1 MAVAALARAVGA
13 LALTAVALHGQEE
26 VRPSSI
32 VVRVTTPPRID
43 GRLDDA
49 VWQSAHP
56 IGELTQIEPHEGG
69 PPSEASD
76 IRLLYDDDQLY
87 IGVRCYDREPGL
99 LVNTTRTRD
108 ALLEVDDRVEL
119 VIDTFHDRRN
129 AFFFQINCGGS
140 KGDALVTDNGK
151 NFNKPWDGIWDGV
164 ARIDDQGWA
173 AEFAL
178 PFKTLNF
185 APGETTWGFNISRFI
200 GRKREEAR
208 WSGARRDFSLFQIY
222 HAGELRGLEGMRQG
236 IGLDVVPF
244 FVSHWRNERS
254 GDEGGDETL
263 VGEPGLDAFYKILPS
278 LTLSL
283 TVNTDFAETEVDQRR
298 VNLTRFPLFFPE
310 RRDFFLQDAGQ
321 FAFGDGDTALLPFF
335 SRRIGLAE
343 GQEIPI
349 LAGAKVTG
357 RADDYNVG
365 LLDVQTD
372 DADLDT
378 ASGSVELDGRNLFA
392 GRVSRNVGEQ
402 STIGAIATAG
412 NPDGDQD
419 NRVYGLDASFRTS
432 EFRGDKNLNAT
443 VFWLTSETD
452 DSPTEDLSSGEDQAY
467 GATLRSPND
476 LWSWSLGF
484 LEIQEDFRAK
494 LGFVPRDDIRR
505 YSGELGYRPRP
516 EWSGVR
522 QLEFGLFGEVFTD
535 TGGELE
541 TWTAIAQPLGVEWES
556 GEDVELSVQRVHD
569 ELFEDFEI
577 DEGVVI
583 PVGEYDYTR
592 LSLDFESAQQR
603 DLSVAVGLEGGEFFD
618 GDRTD
623 ASIGLVWH
631 PGPLF
636 NGEVS
641 YERND
646 VSLDDGSFD
655 RNLALVRANFSF
667 SPELSWNNLVQW
679 DDESDTI
686 GVNSL
691 LRWIP
696 VPHQEVFLVLNETLE
711 SEGSTT
717 PLFQELSFKVT
728 YALRF

>member
-1 MAVAALARAVGA
+1 MAAAALARAVGA

-26 VRPSSI
+26 QRPSSV
-32 VVRVTTPPRID
+32 VVRAGSPPRID
-43 GRLDDA
+43 GRLDDE
-49 VWQSAHP
+49 VWKSAHP

-76 IRLLYDDDQLY
+76 IRLLYDDDNLY
-87 IGVRCYDREPGL
+87 IGVRCYDREPPL

-140 KGDALVTDNGK
+140 KGDALVTDNGE
-151 NFNKPWDGIWDGV
+151 NFNKPWDGIWDAV
-164 ARIDDQGWA
+164 ARIDDQGWT

-185 APGETTWGFNISRFI
+185 APGETTWGFNIGRFI

-208 WSGARRDFSLFQIY
+208 WSGARRDYRLFQIY
-222 HAGELRGLEGMRQG
+222 HAGELLGLEGMRQG

-244 FVSHWRNERS
+244 FVSHWRNERDD
-254 GDEGGDETL
+254 GDKTL

-283 TVNTDFAETEVDQRR
+283 TLNTDFAETEVDERR

-321 FAFGDGDTALLPFF
+321 FAFADGDTALLPFF

-357 RADDYNVG
+357 RAADYNVG

-372 DADLDT
+372 DAHLDT
-378 ASGSVELDGRNLFA
+378 SSGSVELDGRNLFA

-402 STIGAIATAG
+402 STVGAIVTAG
-412 NPDGDQD
+412 NPDGDED

-432 EFRGDKNLNAT
+432 DFQGDKNLNAT
-443 VFWLTSETD
+443 VFWLTSESE
-452 DSPTEDLSSGEDQAY
+452 DSPTEKLSSGEDQSY
-467 GATLRSPND
+467 GATLSSPND
-476 LWSWSLGF
+476 LWSWNLGF

-505 YSGELGYRPRP
+505 YTGELGYRPRP
-516 EWSGVR
+516 DWSGIR
-522 QLEFGLFGEVFTD
+522 QLEFGLSSEVFTD

-541 TWTAIAQPLGVEWES
+541 TWTAIAQPLGIEWES
-556 GEDVELSVQRVHD
+556 GEDVELTVHQVHD

-592 LSLDFESAQQR
+592 VALDFESARQR
-603 DLSVAVGLEGGEFFD
+603 HLSVALGLEGGEFFD

-623 ASIGLVWH
+623 ASIGLVWQ

-636 NGEVS
+636 NGEIS

-646 VSLDDGSFD
+646 VSLEDGSFD
-655 RNLALVRANFSF
+655 RNLALVRGNFSF

-711 SEGSTT
+711 NESSTIA
-717 PLFQELSFKVT
+717 PLFQELSFKIT
-728 YALRF
+728 YAFRF